1 MYRYY
6 DVIKEANRI
15 EALADELYVNS
26 SIDKIDYIDLLNRS
40 RRIRKQVRK
49 KRIRTL
55 LSGILQSLI
64 LMLFED

>member
-15 EALADELYVNS
+15 EALADELYVNG
-26 SIDKIDYIDLLNRS
+26 SIDKIDYIELLNRS

-49 KRIRTL
+49 KRIHTF
-55 LSGILQSLI
+55 LSGVLQSLI

>member
-6 DVIKEANRI
+6 DVIKEANKI
-15 EALADELYVNS
+15 EALADELYVNG

-40 RRIRKQVRK
+40 RHIRKQVRK

-55 LSGILQSLI
+55 LSGVLQSLI

>member
-15 EALADELYVNS
+15 EALADELYVNG